1 MRRILLISPVPTHP
15 PDAGNRAR
23 VLSMSTILRE
33 IGHDVYFMH
42 VEQEWGDSQAMRAN
56 WGDRYVPVEYT
67 WQQSVVRLVARR
79 IAWTVWRDR
88 AYLTGLDE
96 CYDPAIDTAI
106 DTLDGRVGFDAVI
119 VEYVF
124 MSRALLRFRNDVLKV
139 IDTHDVFANRHRQFL
154 RNNQPPAWFSFS
166 PRDEA
171 KGLNRAHT
179 VLAIQPDEAAD
190 FRARIARPVVTVGHA
205 VALQAL
211 PATGVVAGR
220 ILSVGSAN
228 SINVASLKW
237 FVAEVLPLIHAQ
249 QPAAEL
255 ALAGIVCRRF
265 PEAPGVRLLGTMD
278 DLAPA
283 YASAE
288 VVVNPIQFGTGLKVK
303 TLEALGYGRALVT
316 TPCGA
321 AGLEEGA
328 GTAFKVAADARS
340 FADEV
345 LRLLVDRQEA
355 QTLGAAGYRFATG
368 YNDSVRASLA
378 GVFSGDGTSIPRGR
392 ASAHA

>member
-1 MRRILLISPVPTHP
+1 MISPVPTHP
-15 PDAGNRAR
+15 TDAGNRAR
-23 VLSMSTILRE
+23 VLSLSNILRE

-42 VEQEWGDSQAMRAN
+42 VEQEWGDAPAMRAN
-56 WGDRYVPVEYT
+56 WGDRYIPVEYA
-67 WQQSVVRLVARR
+67 WRQHVARIVARR
-79 IAWTVWRDR
+79 IAWSVWRDR
-88 AYLTGLDE
+88 AYVVGLDE
-96 CYDPAIDTAI
+96 WYEPVIDTAI
-106 DTLDGRVGFDAVI
+106 DALDRRVGFDAVI
-119 VEYVF
+119 AEYVF

-139 IDTHDVFANRHRQFL
+139 IDTHDVFANRHRQYL
-154 RNNQPPAWFSFS
+154 RNNQSPVWFSCT
-166 PRDEA
+166 PRDET

-179 VLAIQPDEAAD
+179 VLAIQADEAAH

-205 VALQAL
+205 AVLQAM

-220 ILSVGSAN
+220 ILSVGSVNA
-228 SINVASLKW
+228 INIASLQW
-237 FVAEVLPLIHAQ
+237 FVAEVLPQIRAQ

-255 ALAGIVCRRF
+255 AVAGMVCRRL

>member
-1 MRRILLISPVPTHP
+1 MISPVPTHP
-15 PDAGNRAR
+15 TDAGNRAR

-42 VEQEWGDSQAMRAN
+42 VEQEWGDAQAMRAN
-56 WGDRYVPVEYT
+56 WGDRYIPVEYN
-67 WQQSVVRLVARR
+67 WQQDFARMVARR
-79 IAWTVWRDR
+79 IAWSVWRDR
-88 AYLTGLDE
+88 AYIHGLDE
-96 CYDPAIDTAI
+96 WYDPAIDTAI
-106 DTLDGRVGFDAVI
+106 DALDRRVGFDAVI

-139 IDTHDVFANRHRQFL
+139 IDTHDVFANRHRQYL
-154 RNNQPPAWFSFS
+154 RNNQPPVWYSCS
-166 PRDEA
+166 PREET
-171 KGLNRAHT
+171 KGLNRAHA
-179 VLAIQPDEAAD
+179 VLAIQPDEAAE

-205 VALQAL
+205 VALQAI

-228 SINVASLKW
+228 TINVASLKW
-237 FVAEVLPLIHAQ
+237 FVAEVLPQIRAQ
-249 QPAAEL
+249 QPGVEL

-265 PEAPGVRLLGTMD
+265 PETPGVRLLGTME

-303 TLEALGYGRALVT
+303 TLEALGYARALVT

-328 GTAFKVAADARS
+328 GSAFKVASDARS

-345 LRLLVDRQEA
+345 LRLLADRQQS

-378 GVFSGDGTSIPRGR
+378 GVFDGGDTSIWR
-392 ASAHA
+392 ARARARLGPA